1 MADIIEHI
9 TNIAEEHGWGVSV
22 SDSTKP
28 NIREVC
34 FSQYT
39 TFGQDFSFEVDLEG
53 NDYSAFLESVSDY
66 YEGYDPDEEALLWV
80 GPDGHGKKGA
90 PHRLSDIIKD
100 MEEVEKMIEELLDAL
115 TESRWENPD
124 NR

>member
-22 SDSTKP
+22 SESTKP

-39 TFGQDFSFEVDLEG
+39 SRGQDFSFEVELEG
-53 NDYSAFLESVSDY
+53 DDYSAFLESVSDY
-66 YEGYDPDEEALLWV
+66 YESY
-80 GPDGHGKKGA
+80 GPDGHGVRGA
-90 PHRLSDIIKD
+90 PHRLTDIIKD
-100 MEEVEKMIEELLDAL
+100 MEEAEKMVEELLDAL

-124 NR
+124 ND